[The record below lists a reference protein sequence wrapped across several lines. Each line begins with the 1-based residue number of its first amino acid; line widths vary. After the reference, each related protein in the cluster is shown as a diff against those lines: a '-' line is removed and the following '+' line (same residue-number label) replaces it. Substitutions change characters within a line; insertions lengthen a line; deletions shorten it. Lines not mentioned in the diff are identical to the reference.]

1 MRENETSKCPRP
13 QNVQAWR
20 IPESS
25 KQFWNSW
32 SKENASIC
40 FHIPMALMPFVWPTR
55 PAVPASSGEN
65 PANIPDQGHAMHLV
79 WMKLCTTNEFQYPW
93 LMNVF
98 GWHWQPP
105 DNRLC
110 PPNNR
115 QANINHS
122 TSPIRSRPR
131 ARNVLSLTTF
141 WRVVLD
147 YTNKRKDK
155 GRTSTSRPEMAWA
168 LRKVQRDWVWFV
180 TFGHRLASFS
190 DQRKSRWHPVHKA
203 KHKLIIESWMAPD
216 FVPSWGATPLLT
228 SEHSAAKTVDAKSRI
243 NRWQLTCIARSHQFE
258 VLEMYST
265 TK

>member
-1 MRENETSKCPRP
+1 MSKTSKCPSLAYPRKQQTILKFIEQGKRKYMFP
-13 QNVQAWR
+13 HPNGSHAIRLANTPGGACVIRWK
-20 IPESS
+20 SS
-25 KQFWNSW
+25 EYTWPRT
-32 SKENASIC
+32 
-40 FHIPMALMPFVWPTR
+40 HAL
-55 PAVPASSGEN
+55 
-65 PANIPDQGHAMHLV
+65 HLV
-79 WMKLCTTNEFQYPW
+79 WMKLTTNESQYPW

-105 DNRLC
+105 
-110 PPNNR
+110 NNH

-131 ARNVLSLTTF
+131 ARNVLSLTAF
-141 WRVVLD
+141 WRVVLK
-147 YTNKRKDK
+147 YKNKRKDK

-168 LRKVQRDWVWFV
+168 LRKVQRDRVWFV
-180 TFGHRLASFS
+180 TFGYRLASFS
-190 DQRKSRWHPVHKA
+190 NQRKSRWHPVHKA